1 MTELLRMHQW
11 IILMTLASLAS
22 TSVMASEA
30 CQMTLSP
37 SAVDYGVTTRAELL
51 ARPSGNDGSFG
62 VRTVHLRIQCPAAR
76 AIRWSFAAP
85 SSDALHYRW
94 APGRLQIRIVAA
106 RLDGAPVQ
114 WRRDESDAGAA
125 GLLQPGDRITAWRA
139 GSIAAGRHLAVELE
153 IEARVSDASSRV
165 ADLQRFEGQGTFQ
178 LE

>member
-1 MTELLRMHQW
+1 MTELLRMHRW
-11 IILMTLASLAS
+11 IVLITLASLAS
-22 TSVMASEA
+22 TSVMASEP

-37 SAVDYGVTTRAELL
+37 SAVDYGVTTRAGLL

-62 VRTVHLRIQCPAAR
+62 MRTVHLRIQCPAAR

-85 SSDALHYRW
+85 GSDALHYRW

-114 WRRDESDAGAA
+114 WQRDDGEA
-125 GLLQPGDRITAWRA
+125 GLLQPGDRITAWRS
-139 GSIAAGRHLAVELE
+139 GSLAAGRHLEVELE

-165 ADLQRFEGQGTFQ
+165 ADLQRFEGFGTFQ

>member
-1 MTELLRMHQW
+1 
-11 IILMTLASLAS
+11 
-22 TSVMASEA
+22 
-30 CQMTLSP
+30 MTLSP
-37 SAVDYGVTTRAELL
+37 SAMDYGVTTRAELL

-114 WRRDESDAGAA
+114 WRRHESDVGAA

-139 GSIAAGRHLAVELE
+139 GSIAAGRHLEVELE

-165 ADLQRFEGQGTFQ
+165 ADLQRFEGYGTFQ